1 MDPDCAAVINL
12 RLFHWQGRLPYSNL
26 RLIPRLVRVKTIHRL
41 ALMAP
46 LAMCFC
52 TTPTLA
58 QTPPAPDR
66 VVVRVG
72 SLPSTRG
79 PEQNF
84 TGKVRVDLYDR
95 ADVIPFDRITAF
107 FEASLK
113 RSSSRGP

>member
-1 MDPDCAAVINL
+1 M
-12 RLFHWQGRLPYSNL
+12 
-26 RLIPRLVRVKTIHRL
+26 KTIHRL

-46 LAMCFC
+46 LTICFC

-66 VVVRVG
+66 IVVRVG

-84 TGKVRVDLYDR
+84 TGKVRGKVRVDLYDR

-113 RSSSRGP
+113 RSTSSGP